1 MNQTRRNFLR
11 TGGAGLASI
20 AGMSTWGSLPMFG
33 AADRVAAATPSAGPG
48 TPRFIFLRKSNG
60 TFPSELVPPTLSEAE
75 KAKEAKKEALDID
88 LDRHELPEWMEPIA
102 AHKNNLTLLQ
112 GLSAKMCTM
121 GHSTYQSPLAVSR
134 TAERV
139 ATITR
144 ASVDVELG
152 RMFSSPFEHLEL
164 TCARNAKGVV
174 RGYSSIGPKQPN
186 YAFASPSAAYRNL
199 FAEGLEKNN
208 SQKAEDSLNEF
219 LRTNAARHDNRTLD
233 QIEAQKIGLYVNSV
247 KDLEERNAQLKSM
260 APQIAANVPKID
272 KAVLADQYTVVEQ
285 QFAFADILVSSM
297 RAGLTNVA
305 TFCLDDLGT
314 RYDGVIEDTISLH
327 EIGHNKALK
336 GMPAIEVRSH
346 LRTHHMNVVNKLV
359 EDLKASPEGKG
370 SMFDN
375 TMIMYL
381 PENGEKHHSHGT
393 EVPFLILAG
402 DNVKLNMA
410 RRRYIRLPNYDE
422 EGHKTLG
429 NWYTTILNAYGND
442 IAHYGDFD
450 VSLKVKQDG
459 AISQFIG

>member
-1 MNQTRRNFLR
+1 MNQSRRNFLR
-11 TGGAGLASI
+11 TSGAALGSLTAF
-20 AGMSTWGSLPMFG
+20 GSLPIFG
-33 AADRVAAATPSAGPG
+33 AASHVAAVTPSAGAG
-48 TPRFIFLRKSNG
+48 VPRFIFLRKSNG
-60 TFPSELVPPTLSEAE
+60 TFPSELVPPTLS
-75 KAKEAKKEALDID
+75 KVDMAKERKKEALDID

-102 AHKNNLTLLQ
+102 GHKNDLTLLQ

-134 TAERV
+134 TAERS

-152 RMFSSPFEHLEL
+152 RMFSSPFEHIEL

-199 FAEGLEKNN
+199 FAEGLDKSN
-208 SQKAEDSLNEF
+208 SQNAHDSLIEF
-219 LRTNAARHDNRTLD
+219 LSMNAARHDTRTLD

-247 KDLEERNAQLKSM
+247 KDLKERNAVLKKM
-260 APQIAANVPKID
+260 APQIKANLPKID
-272 KAVLADQYTVVEQ
+272 SAILADQYSVVEQ
-285 QFAFADILVSSM
+285 QFAFADILVASM
-297 RAGLTNVA
+297 RAGLSNVV
-305 TFCLDDLGT
+305 TFCLDDLST
-314 RYDGVIEDTISLH
+314 RYDGVIEDMISLH

-336 GMPAIEVRSH
+336 GMPALEVRSH

-370 SMFDN
+370 TMFDN
-375 TMIMYL
+375 TLIMYF

-402 DNVKLNMA
+402 ENVKLNMA
-410 RRRYIRLPNYDE
+410 RRRYIRLPKYND
-422 EGHKTLG
+422 EGHMTLG

-442 IAHYGDFD
+442 IPHYGDFD

-459 AISQFIG
+459 AISHFIG